1 MMASKNPAH
10 DGSEIDAAAKRGDLL
25 LQQGRLG
32 EAITCFQ
39 SILGQDPEHPDA
51 NDAMGR
57 IAVGMGKKKAA
68 IGFFRKAVV
77 AQPQNPLFNYNL
89 GEALV
94 IAKAVEEGITYLETA
109 VRLNPGMYNALCSLG
124 RAYRARG
131 KVAEGIPYLRRAVQ
145 LHPGDPAGLLEL
157 AYSLVALGEPEQA
170 HQFFAAAA
178 ETSSVA
184 PHAIVGLVT
193 SRKQSKEDNDLAKVQ
208 RQLATPT
215 THPERKVLN
224 FAAAKI
230 HLELGQY
237 TKAFEYFAASK
248 ERSAGSS
255 VDVFKETVSRTIEL
269 FDRDL
274 LQRFAG
280 LGDESEL
287 PVFIL
292 GMPRSGTTL
301 IEQIVASHPLAYGAG
316 ELPHLGNVISK
327 QFGKIADDPQLFFE
341 KVRALTREEAV
352 RAGRSYLE
360 NLRWH
365 SDSALRIS
373 DKMPHNFKHLG
384 LLSILLP
391 KAHVIHCRRDP
402 IDNCVSIYTQLFNE
416 KHDYGA
422 RLRGLGQYYRAYD
435 RLMVHW
441 RNVLP
446 ITIHEVRYEDMI
458 ADQEGQSRKLID
470 FIGLP
475 WDPACLQFYE
485 SARGVTTPSQLQVR
499 QPIYSSSVK
508 RWKAFEPHIRDL
520 IEELGDLAVTD

>member
-1 MMASKNPAH
+1 
-10 DGSEIDAAAKRGDLL
+10 
-25 LQQGRLG
+25 
-32 EAITCFQ
+32 
-39 SILGQDPEHPDA
+39 
-51 NDAMGR
+51 
-57 IAVGMGKKKAA
+57 
-68 IGFFRKAVV
+68 
-77 AQPQNPLFNYNL
+77 
-89 GEALV
+89 
-94 IAKAVEEGITYLETA
+94 
-109 VRLNPGMYNALCSLG
+109 
-124 RAYRARG
+124 
-131 KVAEGIPYLRRAVQ
+131 
-145 LHPGDPAGLLEL
+145 
-157 AYSLVALGEPEQA
+157 
-170 HQFFAAAA
+170 
-178 ETSSVA
+178 
-184 PHAIVGLVT
+184 
-193 SRKQSKEDNDLAKVQ
+193 VQ
-208 RQLATPT
+208 RQLATAT
-215 THPERKVLN
+215 SDPERKLLN

-230 HLELGQY
+230 HLELGQHN
-237 TKAFEYFAASK
+237 KAFEYLAASK

-255 VDVFKETVSRTIEL
+255 VDAFKETVSRTIKL

-280 LGDESEL
+280 WGDNSEL
-287 PVFIL
+287 AVFVL

-316 ELPHLGNVISK
+316 EVPYLGNVISK
-327 QFGKIADDPQLFFE
+327 QFGKIADNPDRFSE
-341 KVRALTREEAV
+341 KVGALTREDAA

-373 DKMPHNFKHLG
+373 DKMPHNFQHLG

-435 RLMVHW
+435 RLMAHW

-475 WDPACLQFYE
+475 WDSACLEFYK

-499 QPIYSSSVK
+499 QPIYSSSLK

>member
-1 MMASKNPAH
+1 MVASQNPAH
-10 DGSEIDAAAKRGDLL
+10 DGSELDAAAKHGDLL
-25 LQQGRLG
+25 LQQGRVR
-32 EAITCFQ
+32 EAVTCFQ
-39 SILGQDPEHPDA
+39 STLAQDPQHPDA

-57 IAVGMGKKKAA
+57 LAIAMGKKKAA
-68 IGFFRKAVV
+68 IEFFRKAVA

-89 GEALV
+89 GDALF
-94 IAKAVEEGITYLETA
+94 IAKAVEEGISFLETA
-109 VRLNPGMYNALCSLG
+109 VRLNPDLYNALCSLG

-131 KVAEGIPYLRRAVQ
+131 KAAESISYLRRAVEQ
-145 LHPGDPAGLLEL
+145 RPEDPVGLLEL
-157 AYSLVALGEPEQA
+157 AYSLVALGETDEAQK
-170 HQFFAAAA
+170 FFAAAA

-184 PHAIVGLVT
+184 AHAIVGLAT
-193 SRKQSKEDNDLAKVQ
+193 SRKQSKKDNDLPKVQ
-208 RQLATPT
+208 RQLARATSDPD
-215 THPERKVLN
+215 RKLLN
-224 FAAAKI
+224 FAAARI
-230 HLELGQY
+230 HLELGEHS
-237 TKAFEYFAASK
+237 KAFEYLAASK

-255 VDVFKETVSRTIEL
+255 VDVFKETVARTIEL

-280 LGDESEL
+280 WGEDSQL

-316 ELPHLGNVISK
+316 EVPYLGNVISK
-327 QFGKIADDPQLFFE
+327 QFGKIANEPDRFSE
-341 KVRALTREEAV
+341 KVRALTREKAV
-352 RAGRSYLE
+352 RAGRAYLG

-365 SDSALRIS
+365 SDSALRIV
-373 DKMPHNFKHLG
+373 DKMPHNFQHLG

-391 KAHVIHCRRDP
+391 KAQVIHCRRDP

-435 RLMVHW
+435 RLMAHW
-441 RNVLP
+441 LNVLP
-446 ITIHEVRYEDMI
+446 IMIHEVRYEDMI
-458 ADQEGQSRKLID
+458 ADQEAQSRKLID

-475 WDPACLQFYE
+475 WDPACLEFYK
-485 SARGVTTPSQLQVR
+485 SDRGVTTPSQLQVR

-508 RWKAFEPHIRDL
+508 RWKAFEPHVRDL